1 MAGLLK
7 NLLLSASVIAGVG
20 AMASA
25 PAFAASLSGA
35 SLSGTGSNTYGI
47 NPAAD
52 FEIWDYAPGSSS
64 VLESYGTNTSNLLGV
79 LGGTGSSPG
88 GNVELFRS
96 SEVGLNNSEFL
107 NYDGVSSLD
116 VSFDDGT
123 SLTFSSLTAQDLFG
137 SSLDTSYS
145 GNTLAVQ
152 WFNDA
157 WNANVGN
164 VMTGVNN
171 ILAADPGL
179 QMMANFVFG
188 IGPTVDNESE
198 LFTILEFVGGSEYS
212 SRENLFDAFYNAG
225 GFQRTVDANIAYVKK
240 DGDRVNWGLAGH
252 ADLLFYAPAEIQ
264 GLLSNA
270 GISLQASELVKVNDE
285 IFYTF
290 AGVGS
295 DVIGDDG
302 ISFNM
307 TYEGGTT
314 VAAAVPEP
322 SVMLGLMA
330 VGGLVAASK
339 RRKAVKDA

>member
-64 VLESYGTNTSNLLGV
+64 VLGSYGTNTSNLLGV

-96 SEVGLNNSEFL
+96 SEVGLNNSQFL

-157 WNANVGN
+157 WNANIGN

-171 ILAADPGL
+171 ILAANPVVGYML
-179 QMMANFVFG
+179 GV
-188 IGPTVDNESE
+188 GPTVDNESE
-198 LFTILEFVGGSEYS
+198 LFTVLGSVGGSEYS

-252 ADLLFYAPAEIQ
+252 ADLLFYAPAQIQ
-264 GLLSNA
+264 DLLSNA

>member
-7 NLLLSASVIAGVG
+7 NLFLSASVIAGVG

-52 FEIWDYAPGSSS
+52 FEIWDYASGSSS
-64 VLESYGTNTSNLLGV
+64 VLESYGTNTANLLGV

-88 GNVELFRS
+88 GNVELFKS
-96 SEVGLNNSEFL
+96 SEVGLNNSQFL

-157 WNANVGN
+157 WNANVGQLLTYFGTESN
-164 VMTGVNN
+164 
-171 ILAADPGL
+171 LF
-179 QMMANFVFG
+179 NFMGSQFG
-188 IGPTVDNESE
+188 SQ
-198 LFTILEFVGGSEYS
+198 YS
-212 SRENLFDAFYNAG
+212 SRENIFNAFYNAG
-225 GFQRTVDANIAYVKK
+225 GFQRTVDANIAYVNK

-252 ADLLFYAPAEIQ
+252 ADLLFYADPMIQ
-264 GLLSNA
+264 SMLNA
-270 GISLQASELVKVNDE
+270 WGISFQASELVKVNDE